1 LLKELKTNMNFR
13 GLVHQ
18 TLKPLHRGVLEM
30 TLPDGQVW
38 RFGGLAKAPMARIAI
53 RDENFFR
60 RTVLFGPIGFA
71 ESHVAG
77 EWDSPD
83 LTAVVAFFITNAEDS
98 PAMETRARRR
108 RGPVDLLSAYNR
120 FIHTRR
126 PNSILKSRDNIR
138 EHYDLSNEFFALWLD
153 ETMTYS
159 SALFEPNDLSLKD
172 AQIKKYDALCQKLRL
187 KAGDRVLE
195 IGTGWGGFSMHA
207 ASTYGCRVVTTTI
220 SKQQHDEATKRIAE
234 VGLAQRIDVR
244 LDDYRHLT
252 GRFDKI
258 ASIEMLEA
266 VGDRYVDGYFEK
278 CSSLLTPNGLLGIQA
293 ILCPDQQ
300 YDIIKRGVDF
310 IQKHIF
316 PGSLLMSMG
325 RILDATGKT
334 QTLNLLEYHDMAP
347 HYAKTLRLW
356 REAFDARLAGVRAL
370 GFDEA
375 FLRKWRYYL
384 SYCEAAFATRHITV
398 AQIVFTK
405 FGNLSLNAGS
415 PIEDLT
421 IARAR

>member
-1 LLKELKTNMNFR
+1 MNFR
-13 GLVHQ
+13 GLVYQ
-18 TLKPLHRGVLEM
+18 TLKPLQRGALEM
-30 TLPDGQVW
+30 TLPCGQVW
-38 RFGGLAKAPMARIAI
+38 RFGGLSRLPMAKVII
-53 RDENFFR
+53 QDENFFR

-83 LTAVVAFFITNAEDS
+83 LVAVVAFFIANAEDS
-98 PAMETRARRR
+98 PAMDTRSRRR
-108 RGPVDLLSAYNR
+108 KGPVDLLSAYNR

-153 ETMTYS
+153 KTMTYS
-159 SALFEPNDLSLKD
+159 SALFEPNDLPLQA

-187 KAGDRVLE
+187 TAGDRVLE

-220 SKQQHDEATKRIAE
+220 SEQQHHEASKRIAE
-234 VGLAQRIDVR
+234 AGLADRIEVR
-244 LDDYRHLT
+244 LDDYRHLS

-278 CSSLLTPNGLLGIQA
+278 CSHLLTPNGLLGIQA

-300 YDIIKRGVDF
+300 YDILKRGVDF

-316 PGSLLMSMG
+316 PGSLLMSMQ
-325 RILDATGKT
+325 RILEATSKT
-334 QTLNLLEYHDMAP
+334 QSLNLLNYHDMAP

-356 REAFDARLAGVRAL
+356 REAFDLRLDEVRAL
-370 GFDEA
+370 GFDEP

-405 FGNLSLNAGS
+405 FGNLALNAGS
-415 PIEDLT
+415 PVGDLI
-421 IARAR
+421 IAQAR

>member
-1 LLKELKTNMNFR
+1 
-13 GLVHQ
+13 
-18 TLKPLHRGVLEM
+18 M
-30 TLPDGQVW
+30 TLPCGQIW
-38 RFGGLAKAPMARIAI
+38 RFGGLSKVPMAKIAVS
-53 RDENFFR
+53 DENFFR

-83 LTAVVAFFITNAEDS
+83 LVAVVAFFIANAEES
-98 PAMETRARRR
+98 PTMETRSRKR
-108 RGPVDLLSAYNR
+108 RGPVDLFSAYNR
-120 FIHTRR
+120 FIHSRR

-153 ETMTYS
+153 GTMTYS
-159 SALFEPNDLSLKD
+159 SALFEPNDLPLKD

-187 KAGDRVLE
+187 TAGDRVLE
-195 IGTGWGGFSMHA
+195 IGTGWGGFSLHA

-220 SKQQHDEATKRIAE
+220 SEQQHHEASKRIAE
-234 VGLAQRIDVR
+234 AGLADRIEVR
-244 LDDYRHLT
+244 LEDYRHLT

-278 CSSLLTPNGLLGIQA
+278 CSALLSPNGLLGIQA

-300 YDIIKRGVDF
+300 YDVIKRGVDF

-316 PGSLLMSMG
+316 PGSLLMSMQ
-325 RILDATGKT
+325 RILAATGKT
-334 QTLNLLEYHDMAP
+334 RALNLLDYHDMAP

-356 REAFDARLAGVRAL
+356 REAFDLRLDDIRAL

-398 AQIVFTK
+398 AQMVFTK

-415 PIEDLT
+415 PVGELP